1 MRYTTTKSTM
11 SGKVVSFSLPL
22 SPPIYDFL
30 RGAGA
35 APDFN
40 GSRLP
45 SFLPSFRA
53 EPPTPLPLQF
63 PHCSLLSP
71 TSLLLLSG
79 TRFSSFSSSSSSPST
94 SSADICS
101 SPQLSPGMEA
111 LSVSVVPRCSSI
123 RSLLKSAPP
132 VASPPTG
139 PSLSVYASRRSPP
152 SALSCST
159 ELRVLLFPRRRFV
172 VGRTRSLGRG
182 FASLEISHAT
192 SRQNHSRTAARF
204 ARTALAVVGAFEFED
219 GGTVG
224 RRGVSLSSAAAA
236 AARSLCL
243 CRAREASVRPPR
255 PPLPPSVRSP
265 LPTEAVESTR
275 LPLLSLP
282 RCCRCGGRNQS
293 ESARPRRRR
302 LSSSVGRSA
311 ADRLNLRPSGIEMHL
326 KQLIS
331 KAKIGAAPRCEDS
344 FGRATRAETSCNFTR
359 P

>member
-71 TSLLLLSG
+71 TSLLSLSG

-204 ARTALAVVGAFEFED
+204 ARASLVLRSPLSEPLSLRTEGRSDGEEFHSPPPPPPPHALSVSAARARPPSDLRGRLSRRPSVRRCRPRLSSPQGCHYSPSPAAVGAAAGIKARARGH
-219 GGTVG
+219 GGGVCRRRSVG
-224 RRGVSLSSAAAA
+224 RQPTVSI
-236 AARSLCL
+236 
-243 CRAREASVRPPR
+243 SVRP
-255 PPLPPSVRSP
+255 
-265 LPTEAVESTR
+265 A
-275 LPLLSLP
+275 
-282 RCCRCGGRNQS
+282 
-293 ESARPRRRR
+293 
-302 LSSSVGRSA
+302 
-311 ADRLNLRPSGIEMHL
+311 
-326 KQLIS
+326 S
-331 KAKIGAAPRCEDS
+331 KCI
-344 FGRATRAETSCNFTR
+344 
-359 P
+359 

>member
-1 MRYTTTKSTM
+1 M
-11 SGKVVSFSLPL
+11 
-22 SPPIYDFL
+22 
-30 RGAGA
+30 
-35 APDFN
+35 
-40 GSRLP
+40 
-45 SFLPSFRA
+45 
-53 EPPTPLPLQF
+53 
-63 PHCSLLSP
+63 
-71 TSLLLLSG
+71 
-79 TRFSSFSSSSSSPST
+79 
-94 SSADICS
+94 
-101 SPQLSPGMEA
+101 
-111 LSVSVVPRCSSI
+111 
-123 RSLLKSAPP
+123 
-132 VASPPTG
+132 
-139 PSLSVYASRRSPP
+139 
-152 SALSCST
+152 
-159 ELRVLLFPRRRFV
+159 